1 MAEAV
6 DAITSTVR
14 AGGTILVHGDYDVDG
29 QCATALLTRALRAAG
44 ADVVGFVPHRLRDG
58 YDFGPAGLAA
68 AQRLGASLVVTC
80 DCGITAVD
88 AVRDARATGIGV
100 VVTDHHLP
108 GPELPPALAVVDPQ
122 RDDDTS
128 TARVLCGTG
137 IAFKLVQALVPA
149 LGLPPNLPYHL
160 LDLVAL
166 ATVADVVPLLGEN
179 RILVRHGLRL
189 LAESRWP
196 GLRALVEA
204 AGLAG
209 RELRAGHMG
218 YMLGPRLNAVGRIG
232 DAADG
237 LRLLLTDDPDEAIA
251 LARRLEGL
259 NVERQS
265 LDQRILEEA
274 LEQVE
279 QAGDP
284 ERDAGFVLAGDGW
297 HPGVVGIVAS
307 RVVERYGRPA
317 FLIAF
322 DGDVGKGSGRSISRF
337 DLHAALLACGDLLER
352 YGGHQMAA
360 GLTIRRDRLDE
371 FRERFGGIAREAL
384 GPDDLGPEQRVD
396 LEIGLAEATPS
407 LERMAATW
415 SRAGR
420 AIRARYSASG
430 GCASPAGRAWVT
442 GTSRACSTTATTR
455 LAAIGFQWADRV
467 PWLADGLVDAA
478 FRLEPTSGTGTLG
491 CRRGCARCRRT
502 GWGEGGRSGR
512 RVVGDR
518 NALPYRRTRRAVVA
532 CPGTACPPARPL
544 PLPAGPSDEHRRRRV
559 RRPPARDAEGRPG
572 PAHRGPGA
580 RGVDEHPRPRCSRG
594 PRARPLRRAAARW
607 GSRRCRAG
615 RARPRSWSSTRRRS
629 RRSRPTS
636 RRSAWATAS
645 SCTGA
650 TRCGS
655 PSGCGRARTTLALAD
670 PPYSR
675 DDAARLVALFR
686 RTPFARILS
695 VEHRADEQLD
705 GRRHPPLRRYR
716 PHLLPRSMTRIAIY
730 PGSFDPPTKGHEDL
744 IRRSL
749 ALADRVVVAV
759 AVNPS
764 KQPLF
769 PVAERLAMLAG
780 HGAATSRGSRSS
792 RSKGCWRSSPR
803 RSAPPWWC
811 AASARSATS
820 STSSRWR

>member
-1 MAEAV
+1 MVSVFPAPALRWVVTPRPDPAAVDRLATQLGLPTALAALLVQRGQDTEAAARSFLRPDVTALSDPMALAGIAEAV
-6 DAITSTVR
+6 DAIASTVR

-88 AVRDARATGIGV
+88 TVRDARAAGIGV

-108 GPELPPALAVVDPQ
+108 GPELPPAVAVVDPQ
-122 RDDDTS
+122 RADDTS
-128 TARVLCGTG
+128 TARGLCGTG

-237 LRLLLTDDPDEAIA
+237 LRLLLTDDPAEAVA

-259 NVERQS
+259 NVERQA
-265 LDQRILEEA
+265 LDHRILEEA
-274 LEQVE
+274 LTQVE

-284 ERDAGFVLAGDGW
+284 ERDAGLVLAGDGW

-337 DLHAALLACGDLLER
+337 DLHAALHACGDLLER

-371 FRERFGGIAREAL
+371 FRERFGGIAREVL

-396 LEIGLAEATPS
+396 LEIDLAEATYG
-407 LERMAATW
+407 LERMSRHLEPCGAGNPSPVFGVRGVRLAAP
-415 SRAGR
+415 SRVGNGHLKGVLDDG
-420 AIRARYSASG
+420 S
-430 GCASPAGRAWVT
+430 
-442 GTSRACSTTATTR
+442 TR
-455 LAAIGFQWADRV
+455 LPAIGFQWADRV
-467 PWLADGLVDAA
+467 PWLGEGLVDAA
-478 FRLEPTSGTGTLG
+478 FRLESNEWNGHATLQ
-491 CRRGCARCRRT
+491 
-502 GWGEGGRSGR
+502 
-512 RVVGDR
+512 
-518 NALPYRRTRRAVVA
+518 
-532 CPGTACPPARPL
+532 
-544 PLPAGPSDEHRRRRV
+544 
-559 RRPPARDAEGRPG
+559 
-572 PAHRGPGA
+572 
-580 RGVDEHPRPRCSRG
+580 
-594 PRARPLRRAAARW
+594 
-607 GSRRCRAG
+607 
-615 RARPRSWSSTRRRS
+615 
-629 RRSRPTS
+629 
-636 RRSAWATAS
+636 
-645 SCTGA
+645 
-650 TRCGS
+650 
-655 PSGCGRARTTLALAD
+655 
-670 PPYSR
+670 
-675 DDAARLVALFR
+675 ARLCAL
-686 RTPFARILS
+686 S
-695 VEHRADEQLD
+695 
-705 GRRHPPLRRYR
+705 
-716 PHLLPRSMTRIAIY
+716 
-730 PGSFDPPTKGHEDL
+730 PG
-744 IRRSL
+744 
-749 ALADRVVVAV
+749 
-759 AVNPS
+759 
-764 KQPLF
+764 
-769 PVAERLAMLAG
+769 
-780 HGAATSRGSRSS
+780 
-792 RSKGCWRSSPR
+792 
-803 RSAPPWWC
+803 
-811 AASARSATS
+811 
-820 STSSRWR
+820 